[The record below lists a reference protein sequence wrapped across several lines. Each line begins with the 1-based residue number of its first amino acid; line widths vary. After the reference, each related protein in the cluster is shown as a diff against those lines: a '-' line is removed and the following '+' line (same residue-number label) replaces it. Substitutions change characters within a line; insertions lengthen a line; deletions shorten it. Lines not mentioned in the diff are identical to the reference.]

1 MSCVQSVLDPA
12 DWSNDLLIT
21 IHVDEGFHHVL
32 ELGIV
37 LSVSDGERQL
47 GAKGDGGKQ
56 VLRKGLFT
64 CLTVFRGQLVVMRLI
79 QLVRYRAMR
88 HNAHHADACYGEH
101 VIDSPPTVR
110 ASHVHAMG

>member
-37 LSVSDGERQL
+37 LSVER
-47 GAKGDGGKQ
+47 
-56 VLRKGLFT
+56 
-64 CLTVFRGQLVVMRLI
+64 
-79 QLVRYRAMR
+79 
-88 HNAHHADACYGEH
+88 
-101 VIDSPPTVR
+101 
-110 ASHVHAMG
+110 